1 MRRSEALKF
10 RANIETAAQTVDDK
24 TALTM
29 VSLYPEW
36 ESGKEYS
43 EGFKLRY
50 ADKLYKVTTAHTSQ
64 EAWTPD
70 VAVTLFT
77 RIEEAADGSLD
88 NPIPYAGNMA
98 LVNGLYYVQDDVT
111 YLCTRNTVNPVY
123 NALSELVGL
132 YVEVAD

>member
-1 MRRSEALKF
+1 MRRSEAYRF

-29 VSLYPEW
+29 IQLYPKW

-64 EAWTPD
+64 DAWTPD
-70 VAVTLFT
+70 AATTLFT
-77 RIEEAADGSLD
+77 RIEEEADGSLE
-88 NPIPYAGNMA
+88 NPIPYDGNMA
-98 LVNGLYYVQDDVT
+98 LVSGLYYVQDGVK
-111 YLCTRNTVNPVY
+111 YICTRDTVNPVY
-123 NALSELVGL
+123 NALAELVGL
-132 YVEVAD
+132 YVEVI